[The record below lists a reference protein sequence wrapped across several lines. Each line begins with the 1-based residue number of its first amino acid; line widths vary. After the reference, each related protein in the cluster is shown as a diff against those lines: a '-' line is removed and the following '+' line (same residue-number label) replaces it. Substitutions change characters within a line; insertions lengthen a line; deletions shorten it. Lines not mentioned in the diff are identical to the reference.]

1 MNDEEIIRK
10 QAVELY
16 LKGISVIDIGLKL
29 NKSRQW
35 VHKWINRYR
44 SIGGD
49 EWYISKSRSP
59 KQVHGKT
66 PQRQEDLV
74 IKIRKSL
81 EGRNYSQTGALSI
94 MYEFEHM
101 GLKAPSIT
109 TINRI
114 LKRNNQI
121 KLSNEK
127 QKKKQNIQTALHLF
141 NRWIWWVPNTL
152 KEVFASTSRTLSI
165 QRIILQESIR

>member
-1 MNDEEIIRK
+1 MNDEEIFRK

-16 LKGISVIDIGLKL
+16 LKGIPVIDIGLKL

-49 EWYISKSRSP
+49 DWFMSKSRSP

-66 PQRQEDLV
+66 PQKQEDLV

-81 EGRNYSQTGALSI
+81 EGR
-94 MYEFEHM
+94 
-101 GLKAPSIT
+101 
-109 TINRI
+109 
-114 LKRNNQI
+114 
-121 KLSNEK
+121 
-127 QKKKQNIQTALHLF
+127 
-141 NRWIWWVPNTL
+141 
-152 KEVFASTSRTLSI
+152 KEI
-165 QRIILQESIR
+165 QRYYPFIGPFLVFS